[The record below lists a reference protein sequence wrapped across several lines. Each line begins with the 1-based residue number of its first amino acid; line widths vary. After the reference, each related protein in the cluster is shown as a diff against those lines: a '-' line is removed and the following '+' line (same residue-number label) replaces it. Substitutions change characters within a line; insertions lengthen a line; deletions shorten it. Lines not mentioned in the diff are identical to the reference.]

1 MALTREVIDQLYEQG
16 YTMEQI
22 QDKMR
27 EQGLKLCCDCKHGI
41 FQFLTSLGGQ
51 RYPSHY
57 CELEPN
63 DGFNN
68 LHINYFSTA
77 TNCGKCHYEPKN

>member
-1 MALTREVIDQLYEQG
+1 MALTQEAIDQLYEQG

-22 QDKMR
+22 QGKMR

-63 DGFNN
+63 DGYYN

-77 TNCGKCHYEPKN
+77 TCTGKCHYEPKN

>member
-1 MALTREVIDQLYEQG
+1 MAFSREQIDVLTDTG

-22 QDKMR
+22 HDLMR
-27 EQGLKLCCDCKHGI
+27 NQGQKLCCDCKHGI

-63 DGFNN
+63 DGWDN

-77 TNCGKCHYEPKN
+77 TNCGKCHYEPRN